1 MQTKIDDVLPWMMNV
16 FVRGVGW
23 GGWGVINLRCVC
35 KQR

>member
-1 MQTKIDDVLPWMMNV
+1 MQTKIDDVLRWMMNV

-23 GGWGVINLRCVC
+23 GGLLTFVVAC